1 MGMHVIHYGHEE
13 SDVICDEHVT
23 VTDRAL
29 LERVYGIYD
38 WKNQGLKY
46 NQEDVYNLARSE
58 RKIKYKKPKVKTTK
72 SNFQTEFKSYISKEF
87 KL

>member
-1 MGMHVIHYGHEE
+1 MYKEMGMHVIHYGHEE

-38 WKNQGLKY
+38 WKNQLF
-46 NQEDVYNLARSE
+46 
-58 RKIKYKKPKVKTTK
+58 IHC
-72 SNFQTEFKSYISKEF
+72 FIKEF
-87 KL
+87 RCFLIVFV